1 MRDLE
6 KKALTF
12 KEQTNKEMKSLLKKI
27 QKQKEMILERIYTNE
42 DIYTLIV
49 DTFEDYI
56 TGITTLTNV
65 LQNSNYK
72 DEENES
78 NE

>member
-27 QKQKEMILERIYTNE
+27 QKQKEMILDRIYTNE
-42 DIYTLIV
+42 DIYTLIA

-65 LQNSNYK
+65 LQNSNYR
-72 DEENES
+72 DEENKS

>member
-1 MRDLE
+1 ME

-65 LQNSNYK
+65 LQNSNYR
-72 DEENES
+72 DEENKS